1 MSTTDTSTT
10 TQRAMRADARQNYE
24 KLVKAAT
31 DAFAEHGSD
40 AALDDIARR
49 AGVGIGTLYRHFPTR
64 QELIEAT
71 FCDQMDTLVAQ
82 AEELL
87 KHPNPAEAF
96 DIWLH
101 ALLTQSRV
109 CRCLAASVTIA
120 LLDENS
126 AVSAAGK
133 AKSKAAAA
141 LLERAQQAG
150 VVRSD
155 ITSADVGRLVHG
167 IALATEKLPDGAEQA
182 DRLLGLVLDSL
193 WTRRPDTQP
202 AL

>member
-1 MSTTDTSTT
+1 MRRVPPYPQVEGSSAYLLYGGYLRFASPWEDHVMSTTDTSTT

-120 LLDENS
+120 CS
-126 AVSAAGK
+126 TK
-133 AKSKAAAA
+133 TPQC
-141 LLERAQQAG
+141 RQQA
-150 VVRSD
+150 RRK
-155 ITSADVGRLVHG
+155 ARQQQPCWN
-167 IALATEKLPDGAEQA
+167 ALSRRGSCAPISLAPMSG
-182 DRLLGLVLDSL
+182 DSYMAS
-193 WTRRPDTQP
+193 R
-202 AL
+202 